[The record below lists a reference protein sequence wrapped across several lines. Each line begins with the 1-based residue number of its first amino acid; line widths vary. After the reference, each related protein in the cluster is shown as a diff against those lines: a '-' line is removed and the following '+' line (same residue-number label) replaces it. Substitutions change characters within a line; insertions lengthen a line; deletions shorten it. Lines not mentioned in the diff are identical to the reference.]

1 MWLKLEVNLFGFVDL
16 RWAVQDPVPPLLCSV
31 KSDETQSN
39 CRTTDSNLPH
49 MLFSDFPHF
58 FIVLGFPTF
67 STLLPTFSTLISH
80 IFNSDFPHFRPG
92 FLTFST
98 QICNCRPLLSL
109 IVKLLPNCEFI
120 FTFEYFSNIQIQVSY
135 PFYLHTSQDTHQSTF
150 LSFWLC
156 ILKSQL
162 ENI

>member
-1 MWLKLEVNLFGFVDL
+1 MGCPRPSAPFALLREVGWNSIKLSHYWLKP
-16 RWAVQDPVPPLLCSV
+16 ALLWFPIFS
-31 KSDETQSN
+31 
-39 CRTTDSNLPH
+39 H
-49 MLFSDFPHF
+49 MCSDFTHF
-58 FIVLGFPTF
+58 QHLFLTF
-67 STLLPTFSTLISH
+67 STRISH
-80 IFNSDFPHFRPG
+80 IFNSDFPHFRLG